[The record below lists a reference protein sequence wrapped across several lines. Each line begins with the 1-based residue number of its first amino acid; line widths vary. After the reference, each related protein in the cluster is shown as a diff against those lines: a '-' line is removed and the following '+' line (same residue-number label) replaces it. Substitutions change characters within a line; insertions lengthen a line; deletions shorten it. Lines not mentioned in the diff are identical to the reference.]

1 MSRTKFCLRP
11 FCTAS
16 RCATLWLALSLYLL
30 AGPCM
35 AQKLTIY
42 TENWPPLNYAND
54 GKIEGMAVEIVH
66 ALQARL
72 GKNNPIVLVP
82 WARGYRAV
90 QDEPN
95 VLLFSIGRSPERE
108 KLMYMLGP
116 IAISSTVL
124 YTRKGNAARMLALGE
139 ELYTLPVGA
148 YRSSIF
154 ADTAKKKG
162 FIHIDQ
168 ASTPQISAKML
179 LAKRF
184 DLWVEGSLA
193 VASIL
198 KETGHSVDEVEKVMV
213 LDSLELFLAFSPRT
227 SAATVKAWEGALRW
241 LKKTGG
247 FQKIHQKWLPNEA
260 PPMQV
265 LLLKPAAPR

>member
-1 MSRTKFCLRP
+1 MTNSFLHSFFAELRAGTLCLM
-11 FCTAS
+11 
-16 RCATLWLALSLYLL
+16 LSLSAL
-30 AGPCM
+30 AVPCM
-35 AQKLTIY
+35 AQSLTIY

-54 GKIEGMAVEIVH
+54 GKIEGMAVEIVQ

-72 GKNNPIVLVP
+72 GNKNPIALVP

-90 QDEPN
+90 QEEPN

-108 KLMYMLGP
+108 KLMYLLGP
-116 IAISSTVL
+116 IAVSSTVL
-124 YTRKGNAARMLALGE
+124 YTRQGNAERLLALGE
-139 ELYTLPVGA
+139 ELYKLPVGA

-168 ASTPQISAKML
+168 APTPQISAKML

-184 DLWVEGSLA
+184 DLWVESSLS

-198 KETGHSVDEVEKVMV
+198 KETGHTADEVEKVMV
-213 LDSLELFLAFSPRT
+213 LDSLELYLAFSPRT
-227 SAATVKAWEGALRW
+227 SNSTVKAWASALRR
-241 LKKTGG
+241 LKKDGD
-247 FQKIHQKWLPNEA
+247 FQKIHQKWLPHET
-260 PPMQV
+260 PPMEV
-265 LLLKPAAPR
+265 FLLSPAERH